1 MRAIIAILVLSLL
14 LASCATPGGGR
25 TIGSSPGQPIYV
37 IKVTS
42 PTNGLPF
49 SGVIATANPDGTTA
63 SEDVE
68 AKTPQTY
75 RAQGAYLSAGFTKRT
90 DAGTLQLAV
99 YDAQTN
105 ALLKQKETSEPFG
118 SISIEVS
125 HGVAQP

>member
-1 MRAIIAILVLSLL
+1 MRAFVAVLLVSLL
-14 LASCATPGGGR
+14 TVSCAGPSGGR
-25 TIGSSPGQPIYV
+25 TIGASAGQPTYLIR
-37 IKVTS
+37 VTS
-42 PTNGLPF
+42 PTSGLPF

-63 SEDVE
+63 SKALE
-68 AKTPQTY
+68 ATTPQEY

-90 DAGTLQLAV
+90 EAGTLQLAV
-99 YDAQTN
+99 YDAQTK